1 MAPAQHR
8 TSVVAVLGAL
18 FLALLLAALDQ
29 TIVSTALPTIVGEL
43 GGLTHLSWVVTAYL
57 LTSTVAG
64 PFYGKLGD
72 IYGRKIILQS
82 AIVIFLVG
90 SALCGLAQNMIG
102 LIAFRAL
109 QGIGGGG
116 LIVTIIAVIGD
127 LIPPR
132 ERGRYQ
138 GLFGAAFGLATILGP
153 LLGGFFVDQ
162 LTWRWIFYIN
172 LPTGLLALFVIAVAL
187 PPPSTRRRH
196 EIDYRGGAL
205 LTIALTAT
213 IVFTSLGGIS
223 FAWTS
228 PVTLT
233 LIAVSVISAAFFVAV
248 ERHAREP
255 LLPMTLFRNRN
266 FVVASSVGLILGLA
280 LFGSVTFLPIYLQVA
295 KGVSPSASGLM
306 LMPMMFGMLITSILS
321 GRIISRW
328 GRYKLFP
335 VTGTAIMTFGL
346 FMLSRLSL
354 DSHQWQTS
362 LDALWLGLGMGM
374 VMQVLILAVQNSIE
388 YEYLGVATS
397 GTMLFRS
404 VGGALGVALFGAI
417 FAGGLRARLGP
428 EGLDFL
434 TNAVPAA
441 VRGLPPV
448 MQQEYIDAV
457 MAALRPVFVA
467 ATCIAALGFV
477 LTIFLQ
483 EIELR
488 DTAPAEGL
496 AESFA
501 MPRDATSLEELERII
516 TVLIARENRW
526 RVYADFARQGGIDLP
541 PPELWMLARLGE
553 RERVT
558 LLSLSRE
565 LKVPE
570 TALAQPLNALCA
582 RGLAEQRPSSEFILT
597 DAGAAMRERML
608 AARRRN
614 LADLLARWQ
623 PEQHP
628 DVLTLIDRLARALST
643 DLPAPRQ
650 RETGNRNFTKLYL
663 RDTSE
668 QKPAPNLLAWAHLAS
683 TA

>member
-1 MAPAQHR
+1 MAPAKHG
-8 TSVVAVLGAL
+8 TSVAPVLGAL

-57 LTSTVAG
+57 LTSTIAG

-72 IYGRKIILQS
+72 IHGRKIVLQ
-82 AIVIFLVG
+82 AGIAVFLLG
-90 SALCGLAQNMIG
+90 SALCGLAQSMAE

-116 LIVTIIAVIGD
+116 LIVTTVAVIGD

-138 GLFGAAFGLATILGP
+138 GFFGAAFGLATVIGP
-153 LLGGFFVDQ
+153 LLGGFFVDH

-172 LPTGLLALFVIAVAL
+172 LPTGLLALFVIAAAL
-187 PPPSTRRRH
+187 PAPGTRRRH
-196 EIDYRGGAL
+196 EIDYPGGAL
-205 LTIALTAT
+205 LAAALTAT
-213 IVFTSLGGIS
+213 ILLTSLGGTS
-223 FAWTS
+223 VAWTS
-228 PVTLT
+228 PLA
-233 LIAVSVISAAFFVAV
+233 LSLMGVSILGAAGFVAV
-248 ERHAREP
+248 EWHAREP
-255 LLPMTLFRNRN
+255 LLPMNLFRNRN
-266 FVVASSVGLILGLA
+266 FVVASTVGFIIGLS
-280 LFGSVTFLPIYLQVA
+280 LFGAVTFLPIYLQVA

-335 VTGTAIMTFGL
+335 VAGTAIMTFGL
-346 FMLSRLSL
+346 VMLSRLSL
-354 DSHQWQTS
+354 ESHDWQTS

-374 VMQVLILAVQNSIE
+374 VMQVLILAVQNSVD
-388 YEYLGVATS
+388 YKYLGVATS

-417 FAGGLRARLGP
+417 FASGLHAGLGP
-428 EGLDFL
+428 QGMDFL
-434 TNAVPAA
+434 TGAVPAA

-448 MQQEYIDAV
+448 MHQEYIDAV
-457 MAALRPVFVA
+457 MAALRPVFLVA
-467 ATCIAALGFV
+467 ACIGALGFV
-477 LTIFLQ
+477 LTIFLY

-501 MPRDATSLEELERII
+501 MPRDATSLEELERIV
-516 TVLIARENRW
+516 TALVARENRW
-526 RVYADFARQGGIDLP
+526 RVYADLARRAGVDLP
-541 PPELWMLARLGE
+541 PAELWMLARLGE
-553 RERVT
+553 RDAMT
-558 LLSLSRE
+558 LASLSSE

-570 TALAQPLNALCA
+570 PALAQPLNALCV
-582 RGLAEQRPSSEFILT
+582 RGLAEKRPFDELVLT
-597 DAGAAMRERML
+597 ADGRSMCERVL
-608 AARRRN
+608 VARRHG
-614 LADLLARWQ
+614 LADLLARWH

-628 DVLTLIDRLARALST
+628 DVLALIDRLARALIS
-643 DLPAPRQ
+643 DMPAPQ
-650 RETGNRNFTKLYL
+650 VT
-663 RDTSE
+663 
-668 QKPAPNLLAWAHLAS
+668 
-683 TA
+683 

>member
-1 MAPAQHR
+1 MAPAQHG
-8 TSVVAVLGAL
+8 TSVVTVLGAL

-29 TIVSTALPTIVGEL
+29 TIVATALPTIVGEL

-172 LPTGLLALFVIAVAL
+172 LPTGLVALFVIAVAL

-228 PVTLT
+228 PVTLS

-248 ERHAREP
+248 ERNAREP

-397 GTMLFRS
+397 GAMLFRS

-526 RVYADFARQGGIDLP
+526 RVYADFAHQGGIDLP

-558 LLSLSRE
+558 LSSLSAE

-582 RGLAEQRPSSEFILT
+582 RGLAEQRPSSELILT

-643 DLPAPRQ
+643 DLPAPQ
-650 RETGNRNFTKLYL
+650 AT
-663 RDTSE
+663 
-668 QKPAPNLLAWAHLAS
+668 
-683 TA
+683 